1 MKNGTHL
8 GLETQMCLVPAH
20 FGVEG
25 VLVVVSHGGDDGGGR
40 SSSSC

>member
-1 MKNGTHL
+1 MKKGTYL
-8 GLETQMCLVPAH
+8 GLQTRMCLEPVH

-25 VLVVVSHGGDDGGGR
+25 GLVVVSLGGDDGGGR